1 MEPPS
6 ALTEF
11 PIMAIIEESETL
23 VPGKVSELVVS
34 GRILITPEDPSRILP
49 VVPPGRVW
57 SYQ

>member
-1 MEPPS
+1 
-6 ALTEF
+6 
-11 PIMAIIEESETL
+11 MAIIEESETL

-34 GRILITPEDPSRILP
+34 GRILITPEEPSRILP